1 MVEYD
6 SKIFKISSK
15 PVANPH
21 PPYQTESQMFRFCD
35 RKLSQLDLWVFPQ
48 TTLNSRSQFTR
59 NHSETA
65 LKQMKIVSS
74 EASSTNLRLE
84 PEVQN
89 NDRNDRPGI
98 LARLE
103 TLMAAKNLPELLHEN
118 KRMFKFKSIVKLA
131 KTNLNS
137 IKQKISEGNSV
148 LENFRDGSIWFVAAI
163 HSVPA
168 DKHAECLQLISHFFT
183 NGHVFRPKQNDE
195 VVERLL
201 GICGYI
207 NFLEANTDEDA
218 FKFLLSLKAIRDAKT
233 TSVSMAQSKPTL
245 LTKRPTPHPDF
256 YKDDEETDQDL

>member
-1 MVEYD
+1 
-6 SKIFKISSK
+6 
-15 PVANPH
+15 
-21 PPYQTESQMFRFCD
+21 
-35 RKLSQLDLWVFPQ
+35 
-48 TTLNSRSQFTR
+48 
-59 NHSETA
+59 
-65 LKQMKIVSS
+65 MKTFNS
-74 EASSTNLRLE
+74 EASSKNLGLE
-84 PEVQN
+84 PEVQII
-89 NDRNDRPGI
+89 DRDDHHGI

-103 TLMAAKNLPELLHEN
+103 MLMTDKYFPEFLHES
-118 KRMFKFKSIVKLA
+118 KRLFKFKSIVKLA

-137 IKQKISEGNSV
+137 IRAKRSEWNSV